1 VSQHNLSRGFWS
13 TLRDSHALDLFAGVS
28 EVGLDELMTGP
39 LKDVPIVGSFV
50 QLWRAG
56 VQVRD
61 AIFIAKLTRFLE
73 RLRDGDHEGIER
85 YAREIQNDPDLQ
97 LKVGSNILIAIERL
111 DDIEKPE
118 LLARAFLRLAER
130 EIDYGMFAEFSLAI
144 DRCFITDLSWLKDTE
159 SRLQMPPSVATRL
172 SACGLLEIEGIP
184 TVRGKGADNNYRMT
198 SLGRALL
205 TLVVQE

>member
-1 VSQHNLSRGFWS
+1 MGQHNLSRGFWS
-13 TLRDSHALDLFAGVS
+13 TLRDSQALDLFAGIG
-28 EVGLDELMTGP
+28 EVGLDEFMSGP
-39 LKDVPIVGSFV
+39 LKDVPIIGSFT

-61 AIFIAKLTRFLE
+61 AMFVAKLTRFLKCV
-73 RLRDGDHEGIER
+73 RDRNHESIAR
-85 YAREIQNDPDLQ
+85 YAREIQDDSDLQ
-97 LKVGSNILIAIERL
+97 FKVGSNILIAIERL

-118 LLARAFLRLAER
+118 LLGRAFLRLAAG
-130 EIDYGMFAEFSLAI
+130 EIDYGTFAEFALAI
-144 DRCFITDLSWLKDTE
+144 DRCFITDLSWLEDTE
-159 SRLQMPPSVATRL
+159 SRLQMPPSEATRL

-205 TLVVQE
+205 TLVVRE

>member
-1 VSQHNLSRGFWS
+1 MGQHNLSRGFWS
-13 TLRDSHALDLFAGVS
+13 TLRDSQALDLFAGIG
-28 EVGLDELMTGP
+28 EVGLDEFMSGP
-39 LKDVPIVGSFV
+39 LKDVPIIGSFT

-61 AIFIAKLTRFLE
+61 AMFVAKLTRFLKCV
-73 RLRDGDHEGIER
+73 RDRNHESIAR
-85 YAREIQNDPDLQ
+85 YAREIQDDSDLQ
-97 LKVGSNILIAIERL
+97 FKVGSNILIAIERL

-118 LLARAFLRLAER
+118 LLGRAFLRLAAG
-130 EIDYGMFAEFSLAI
+130 EIDYGTFAEFALAI
-144 DRCFITDLSWLKDTE
+144 DTE
-159 SRLQMPPSVATRL
+159 SRLQMPPSEATRL

-205 TLVVQE
+205 TLVVRE